1 MQGLI
6 PSKQLLQLNN
16 IIIIENIKYFVFCS
30 ISFVETLK
38 RVGVRVELILYNGKT
53 HTDLFVQV
61 SYHYNSSLNGP
72 CNPTESVNCAGS
84 SKRW

>member
-1 MQGLI
+1 M
-6 PSKQLLQLNN
+6 
-16 IIIIENIKYFVFCS
+16 
-30 ISFVETLK
+30 ETLK